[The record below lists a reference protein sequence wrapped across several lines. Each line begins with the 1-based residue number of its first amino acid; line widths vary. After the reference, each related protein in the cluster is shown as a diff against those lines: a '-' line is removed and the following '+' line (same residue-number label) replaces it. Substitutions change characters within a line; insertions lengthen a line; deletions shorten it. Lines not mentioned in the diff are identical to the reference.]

1 LPLDD
6 ADVVLLIGR
15 KNWGGKS
22 GDEDRHQLL
31 PILHRRRCRS
41 LRGRRPF
48 VTRSAHSTAVAA
60 GLGYLLLG
68 IVPFFAAP
76 IAGVQNSGLY
86 APRRTPLARSP
97 PRKRP
102 SFAPAERPDA
112 SSLQTAAVAMRPSMA
127 LRPKTP
133 SRPEKS
139 RSVSLTLSHSLPCMA
154 PEKHI
159 TGGSVSPRYRRAN
172 GLVTRTGP
180 VGCIISPSF
189 FLLPAVRVVVRIRT

>member
-41 LRGRRPF
+41 LRGRRPI
-48 VTRSAHSTAVAA
+48 VTRSARSTAVAA
-60 GLGYLLLG
+60 GLGYLLLLG

-127 LRPKTP
+127 LHPETPLRPDSLSLSLILSP
-133 SRPEKS
+133 AWRQ
-139 RSVSLTLSHSLPCMA
+139 RSTLQGDLCPRGTAGRMGWSPVQDPLVASSLRLSFCC
-154 PEKHI
+154 
-159 TGGSVSPRYRRAN
+159 PRCA
-172 GLVTRTGP
+172 L
-180 VGCIISPSF
+180 
-189 FLLPAVRVVVRIRT
+189 